1 MTDSSK
7 PLEES
12 QRRILLGLFDEAVS
26 AAKPQ
31 VCLPRHLPVPPDKG
45 RVFLFA
51 GGKAAGAM
59 MEVAERIYREDY
71 GLGPDRLLGLAITR
85 NGYGRPTGS
94 LPLMEAGHPVPNRAG
109 VDATGRLLELAET
122 AREEDLVVVLLSGGA
137 SANWIAPIDG
147 VSLSDKQALTK
158 KLLRSGADIEEINII
173 RKHLSEI
180 KGGRLA
186 KAVYPARLITLA
198 ISDVPGD
205 DPSIIASGPTVGDT
219 STLADARAVLN
230 RFVPDAPACIREALE
245 HEINESPAPDDPIFE
260 HTDYI
265 MIARPAMA
273 LEATA
278 SCAEKAGYEPIFLGD
293 AVEGEARDVAA
304 AHAKMAKEMAKAGRR
319 AVLLSGGEL
328 TVTLRGDGRGG
339 PNQEYA
345 LAMAL
350 ALEGHPLISAI
361 AGDTDGT
368 DGGNGS
374 QSDPAGALVGPSIL
388 TRAEAQGLDAASFLA
403 RNDSTG
409 FFEKTGDLVVPGPT
423 FTNVNDF
430 RALVIDKE
438 GSFSR

>member
-1 MTDSSK
+1 MTDGSN

-12 QRRILLGLFDEAVS
+12 QRQILLELFDQAVAS
-26 AAKPQ
+26 AKPQ
-31 VCLPRHLPVPPDKG
+31 ACLPDYLPAPPKSG

-71 GLGPDRLLGLAITR
+71 GLGTDRLLGLAITR

-94 LPLMEAGHPVPNRAG
+94 LPLIEAGHPVPNQAG
-109 VDATGRLLELAET
+109 VDATHRLLELAKT
-122 AREEDLVVVLLSGGA
+122 ANEEDLVVVLLSGGG
-137 SANWIAPIDG
+137 SANWIAPVSG
-147 VSLSDKQALTK
+147 VSLADKQTLTK
-158 KLLRSGADIEEINII
+158 TLLRSGADIEEINIL
-173 RKHLSEI
+173 RKHLSDL

-186 KAVYPARLITLA
+186 RAVFPARLITLA

-205 DPSIIASGPTVGDT
+205 DPSVIASGPTVGDT
-219 STLADARAVLN
+219 STLADARLILK
-230 RFVPDAPACIREALE
+230 RFAPDAPPCIHHALLDE
-245 HEINESPAPDDPIFE
+245 SNESPLPDDAIFE
-260 HTDYI
+260 HSDYI
-265 MIARPAMA
+265 MVARPAMA

-278 SCAEKAGYEPIFLGD
+278 SRAEEAGYEPIFLGD
-293 AVEGEARDVAA
+293 AVEGEARIIAR
-304 AHAKMAKEMAKAGRR
+304 AHAKMAKEIARSGRR
-319 AVLLSGGEL
+319 AALLSGGEL
-328 TVTLRGDGRGG
+328 TVTLKGDGRGG

-345 LAMAL
+345 LAIAMAL
-350 ALEGHPLISAI
+350 DGHPLISAI

-374 QSDPAGALVGPSIL
+374 RNDPAGALVGPSIL

-430 RALVIDKE
+430 RALIIDNK
-438 GSFSR
+438 GSYSR